1 MADLTDLPQRLRD
14 PARATNWGAADN
26 LMNEAADEIE
36 RLGVEL
42 QRERMRLAACGVVAL
57 ANTPDSAA
65 KARDMHPDYG
75 SGSCDAVAHA
85 VDEQMRLR
93 TEHESAC
100 KLVAEMHAAAVG
112 YVGGPQVGA
121 VEDVAALRTEIERLR
136 AERDAL
142 RADAERYRK
151 LRDSA
156 FVSAPIVVDP
166 LNMSMVYSGDSLDA
180 ALDALP
186 GEAHD

>member
-1 MADLTDLPQRLRD
+1 MGRTCINDHRPEHSLGD
-14 PARATNWGAADN
+14 PAWHNGCA
-26 LMNEAADEIE
+26 
-36 RLGVEL
+36 
-42 QRERMRLAACGVVAL
+42 QC
-57 ANTPDSAA
+57 
-65 KARDMHPDYG
+65 
-75 SGSCDAVAHA
+75 
-85 VDEQMRLR
+85 
-93 TEHESAC
+93 
-100 KLVAEMHAAAVG
+100 
-112 YVGGPQVGA
+112 
-121 VEDVAALRTEIERLR
+121 EIERLR